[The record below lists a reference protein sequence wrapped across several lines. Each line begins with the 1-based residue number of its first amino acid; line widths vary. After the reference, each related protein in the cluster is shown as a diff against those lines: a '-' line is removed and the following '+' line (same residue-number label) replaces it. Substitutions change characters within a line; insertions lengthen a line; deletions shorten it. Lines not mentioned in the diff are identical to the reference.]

1 MRRAL
6 LLAVV
11 GAVLVVAF
19 AGVALA
25 QIMCTGGTCTGTPG
39 DDTIIGSAQRDVIF
53 ALAGNDRVEARA
65 GDDELN
71 GDQGNDTLFGEAG
84 NDLYFGNRG
93 DDTLADPDAD
103 ITNDEMFGGQ

>member
-25 QIMCTGGTCTGTPG
+25 AVITCTGGPCFGTSEA
-39 DDTIIGSAQRDVIF
+39 DVITGSAQADQIS
-53 ALAGNDRVEARA
+53 ARGA
-65 GDDELN
+65 P
-71 GDQGNDTLFGEAG
+71 T
-84 NDLYFGNRG
+84 
-93 DDTLADPDAD
+93 
-103 ITNDEMFGGQ
+103 

>member
-25 QIMCTGGTCTGTPG
+25 AVITCPSTGGACVGTNEPDQITG
-39 DDTIIGSAQRDVIF
+39 
-53 ALAGNDRVEARA
+53 
-65 GDDELN
+65 
-71 GDQGNDTLFGEAG
+71 
-84 NDLYFGNRG
+84 
-93 DDTLADPDAD
+93 
-103 ITNDEMFGGQ
+103 